1 MHQAIFKLRSF
12 VTIDM
17 FLQLT
22 NDVIPIVFLHCRR
35 VGQLLLPASLL
46 RGPTRLPCL
55 SSSLVTSLMADS
67 TAFFVTTNNIFYVIR
82 TAFSKIIV
90 H

>member
-1 MHQAIFKLRSF
+1 MHHATYVSF
-12 VTIDM
+12 VTIDR

-22 NDVIPIVFLHCRR
+22 NDVFPIVFLHCRR

-46 RGPTRLPCL
+46 RGLWLPRLSPP
-55 SSSLVTSLMADS
+55 LVTSALVDS
-67 TAFFVTTNNIFYVIR
+67 TAFFVTTTSIFYVIR
-82 TAFSKIIV
+82 TAFFKTIV